1 MHTNESDWTQTRTY
15 GQTCYRLYY
24 PSPQIPPTQIPR
36 ARMRPRRIA
45 AGTVAALLIVVMA
58 LSPAR
63 VQAGGEYAPSPEVR
77 EI

>member
-1 MHTNESDWTQTRTY
+1 
-15 GQTCYRLYY
+15 
-24 PSPQIPPTQIPR
+24 
-36 ARMRPRRIA
+36 MRPLRIA

-63 VQAGGEYAPSPEVR
+63 VQAEGEYAPSPEVR